1 MIEGIVFDVGKNH
14 ATVFTKSGEFIKLK
28 KSGPIN
34 IGEIYK
40 GKPYNSIFK
49 YYAAAAIILF
59 VLTGFTGYNAYAH
72 QIVGYV
78 DIAMGEG
85 IRLYVDRA
93 GRVQRISGINEKS
106 LKNISIYDAIKKLE
120 NEGNKNKING
130 NIDIKAVKIKKSSFD
145 SNKIEEHAKQIFNQK
160 DTNKKDTPANKK
172 DTPANEKVTPASEK
186 ETTANGKDSSANKIE
201 TSSDKENQNNSQNNN
216 TLENKDNEKPS
227 SKDNNKGN
235 GYTHGKQK

>member
-1 MIEGIVFDVGKNH
+1 MVEGIVFNVGKNY

-28 KSGPIN
+28 KSGSVN
-34 IGEIYK
+34 IGEIYR
-40 GKPYNSIFK
+40 GKPYNRIFK

-59 VLTGFTGYNAYAH
+59 ILTGFTGYNAYAH

-93 GRVQRISGINEKS
+93 GKVQKISGINEKS
-106 LKNISIYDAIKKLE
+106 LKNISIFDAIKKLE

-130 NIDIKAVKIKKSSFD
+130 KIDIKAVKMKKSSFD

-160 DTNKKDTPANKK
+160 DANKK
-172 DTPANEKVTPASEK
+172 DTPTNE
-186 ETTANGKDSSANKIE
+186 KDSSTNKKG
-201 TSSDKENQNNSQNNN
+201 TRSDKGNQNNSENNN
-216 TLENKDNEKPS
+216 NKSNEKPS